1 MKLID
6 FRQNKTSEL
15 VHKESMINKEL
26 YMMMQKINSWAPR
39 RSGWTKLWLG
49 SSLLEENLQNQLGGK
64 VTRRCGVSQIASNA

>member
-26 YMMMQKINSWAPR
+26 YMMMQKINS
-39 RSGWTKLWLG
+39 
-49 SSLLEENLQNQLGGK
+49 
-64 VTRRCGVSQIASNA
+64 